1 MKLIKLKS
9 GHFLIPALVIACLF
23 TANCRVAGQR
33 PRTIPC
39 PAIPTESPAPPA
51 TPACLNEALTSY
63 DGLLLIVPHPD
74 DEVLGFAGLM
84 SEFIRL
90 GKPVSIVIV
99 TDGDG
104 YCDACAFWKNIGT
117 TTTMSEWAPCD
128 EADLARFAEIRRGE
142 SAGAQKVL
150 GGPAPVFWNYPDTG
164 INAAW
169 EALTSGKDVDV
180 PLRRSDCSL
189 EGVFGK
195 GSALTAT
202 PQTLYNQIVDL
213 IGRSSPGTLV
223 GTTHPLDGHGDHR
236 GLGSLVR
243 KVNAGFAAD
252 DDPATAPRSVA
263 FAVIH
268 ANTYRDGCHYD
279 YWYPYPDAVDCQCL
293 EPARMACYLADTS
306 LLERMRNFRYR
317 PEWSW
322 RLPEDAPYLA
332 SIPGS
337 REIAFCLS
345 PALFR
350 GEAAAKLLAVRKF
363 VSQQGLLAEN
373 GTIPAGLAGFVDC
386 AGYQLAF
393 IKANEVFVLETNK

>member
-1 MKLIKLKS
+1 MKPRKLKP
-9 GHFLIPALVIACLF
+9 GHFLVPALVCACLF
-23 TANCRVAGQR
+23 AANCRVAGR
-33 PRTIPC
+33 HPRTTPC
-39 PAIPTESPAPPA
+39 PAVPVEAPPPPA
-51 TPACLNEALTSY
+51 APACLNEALTAY

-104 YCDACAFWKNIGT
+104 YCDACAFWKNIGRT
-117 TTTMSEWAPCD
+117 ATMSEWAPCD
-128 EADLARFAEIRRGE
+128 EADLARFASIRRDE
-142 SAGAQKVL
+142 SAAAQKAL
-150 GGPAPVFWNYPDTG
+150 GGPAPIFWNFPDTG

-169 EALTSGKDVDV
+169 EALSSGKDVDV
-180 PLRRSDCSL
+180 RLRRSDCTQ

-195 GSALTAT
+195 GSALAAT
-202 PQTLYNQIVDL
+202 PQTLYDQIADV
-213 IGRSSPGTLV
+213 IQRSSPGTLV
-223 GTTHPLDGHGDHR
+223 GTTHPLDGHGDHC

-268 ANTYRDGCHYD
+268 ANSYRDGCHYD
-279 YWYPYPDAVDCQCL
+279 NWYPYPDAVDCQCL

-306 LLERMRNFRYR
+306 LLERMRDFRFR
-317 PEWSW
+317 PEWAW
-322 RLPEDAPYLA
+322 RLPADAPYVA

-345 PALFR
+345 PSLYS
-350 GEAAAKLLAVRKF
+350 GEGAGKLLAVRKF

-373 GTIPAGLAGFVDC
+373 GTIPVGLAGFVDC

-393 IKANEVFVLETNK
+393 IKANEIFVLESRE